1 LTHTNPRPPPVAG
14 AATPVLAVAGAAAGE
29 ALAEVL
35 GLNKSPS
42 ENLGDAVGLAAG
54 LATASVFAFLRA
66 RFCLGDA

>member
-1 LTHTNPRPPPVAG
+1 
-14 AATPVLAVAGAAAGE
+14 VAGAAAGE